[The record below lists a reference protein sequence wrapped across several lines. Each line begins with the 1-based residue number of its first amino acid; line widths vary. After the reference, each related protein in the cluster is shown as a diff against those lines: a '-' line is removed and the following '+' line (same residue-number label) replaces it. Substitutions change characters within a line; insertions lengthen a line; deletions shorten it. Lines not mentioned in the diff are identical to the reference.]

1 MIRFAKGVYI
11 IAALVRT
18 WVIIR
23 YSILYVYPISS
34 RQTRPNAV
42 FMVFPNRPTALEQQ
56 CCFKGRT
63 CTTEHWDHG
72 GPLQKVV
79 EMHSTLCGVYE

>member
-34 RQTRPNAV
+34 RQTRS
-42 FMVFPNRPTALEQQ
+42 
-56 CCFKGRT
+56 
-63 CTTEHWDHG
+63 HG
-72 GPLQKVV
+72 GPL
-79 EMHSTLCGVYE
+79 

>member
-23 YSILYVYPISS
+23 YVTVYCMYILFLADKRDP
-34 RQTRPNAV
+34 
-42 FMVFPNRPTALEQQ
+42 MV
-56 CCFKGRT
+56 
-63 CTTEHWDHG
+63 
-72 GPLQKVV
+72 GPL
-79 EMHSTLCGVYE
+79 